1 MEVGGYSEDTVG
13 EDMGVVL
20 KLQKKC
26 YGTSH
31 ATFIYEKDGFVIP
44 KRQEQSSVYCIKET
58 AGKEDYWTA

>member
-31 ATFIYEKDGFVIP
+31 ATFIYDKDGVCYTKTP
-44 KRQEQSSVYCIKET
+44 GTVKLYCI
-58 AGKEDYWTA
+58 

>member
-31 ATFIYEKDGFVIP
+31 ATFIYEKDGFGNMLFHIP
-44 KRQEQSSVYCIKET
+44 NMVLW
-58 AGKEDYWTA
+58 DW